1 MLFLF
6 GYNDDEDWFKNV
18 VIWIIYQIYR
28 DKTMIISKIRVL
40 DTYVVIYEEFSDIT
54 IINDE
59 WHISDM
65 FLVNLS
71 ILDSSM
77 E

>member
-1 MLFLF
+1 
-6 GYNDDEDWFKNV
+6 
-18 VIWIIYQIYR
+18 
-28 DKTMIISKIRVL
+28 MIISKIRVL
-40 DTYVVIYEEFSDIT
+40 DTYVVIYEEFSDII
-54 IINDE
+54 IINNE
-59 WHISDM
+59 LHISDM